1 MPTTTPLTDAINA
14 LTTYSN
20 TVTGASD
27 TTLSDAVA
35 TLAAGYGGG
44 AGAVSLLDTVTV
56 SADTRTFNLDF
67 TPYTS
72 YDFLLVYGDVTLS
85 AADWLYFVRNG
96 SSPSGGTYTNQSLA
110 HQYGIVFM
118 RVKPI
123 GENDRYAMPASNG
136 FDVSNTVT
144 NNVYI
149 YCYTASHT
157 MLAGSKFTI
166 YGGNYSDM

>member
-1 MPTTTPLTDAINA
+1 MPTTTPLTDSINA
-14 LTTYSN
+14 LTSYSN
-20 TVTGASD
+20 TVTGQSD
-27 TTLSDAVA
+27 QTLSEAVA

-44 AGAVSLLDTVTV
+44 GSVSLLDTVTV
-56 SADTRTFNLDF
+56 STDTREFNLDF

-85 AADWLYFVRNG
+85 AADWLYFVING
-96 SSPSGGTYTNQSLA
+96 SSPSGGTYTNQSVV

-123 GENDRYAMPASNG
+123 GENERCVTASSNG
-136 FDVSNTVT
+136 FDVRATVT

-149 YCYTASHT
+149 YCYTASNT